1 MSMPRRKLSKTEL
14 KASRQEFV
22 SGVRGIHKQEVHIT
36 QWELLLKRLGLS
48 EANCIANVEVQAF
61 CKKYRNY
68 RFIPEMVL
76 HRLGMETDYDLEP
89 GAYSLVNGT
98 VLPAPAPLEEEAEQD
113 ATPIS

>member
-1 MSMPRRKLSKTEL
+1 MPRRKLSKAEL

-22 SGVRGIHKQEVHIT
+22 AGVRGIHKQEVHIT

-68 RFIPEMVL
+68 RYTFPKWYCIG
-76 HRLGMETDYDLEP
+76 LGVESIT
-89 GAYSLVNGT
+89 T
-98 VLPAPAPLEEEAEQD
+98 
-113 ATPIS
+113 